1 MKFQTKALLTGFVA
15 GSALAVA
22 AAPAQAFNFTT
33 GEAVG
38 ACGGIEYT
46 DGFSKSCTTA
56 DGFTLTVTK
65 DGQTAG
71 TDANLGGYLSSK
83 TVNGV
88 TGVGV
93 YGDPSPTH
101 GTLEEIDYGEEITAT
116 LPAAKIIQSID
127 LAFLYQPGEF
137 GDVVYEVA
145 EIVTAYGSG
154 FLKVTGD
161 TTAEWTFNGITQVL
175 TALSPSLDGKNDAV
189 AGGGLYSIVNP
200 FGDLAVSSIA
210 FNSVNLNGDKSDNYR
225 QSDYS
230 VAGIKAVPEPSLMI
244 GLGAVGSLLLA
255 SRRRRAA

>member
-22 AAPAQAFNFTT
+22 AAPAQAFNFTS

-46 DGFSKSCTTA
+46 DGLKSCTTA

-65 DGQTAG
+65 DGQVG
-71 TDANLGGYLSSK
+71 SLGGYLSSK

-88 TGVGV
+88 TAVGV
-93 YGDPSPTH
+93 YGDPSPRD

-116 LPAAKIIQSID
+116 LPAAKVIESID

-154 FLKVTGD
+154 FLTVTGD
-161 TTAEWTFNGITQVL
+161 TTAEWTFDGITQVL
-175 TALSPSLDGKNDAV
+175 TALSVSTE
-189 AGGGLYSIVNP
+189 AGGGLYRIVNP

-210 FNSVNLNGDKSDNYR
+210 FNSVNLNGNNRDNYR

-230 VAGIKAVPEPSLMI
+230 IAGIKAAGVPEPSLMV
-244 GLGAVGSLLLA
+244 GLGAVGGLLLA
-255 SRRRRAA
+255 SRRCRAA